1 MKALCTLLRSA
12 VQAGLVSIAYT
23 ANVWAEPTTVAE
35 PVAATPSMQCQKA
48 TLNAGTM
55 AKLPTLTFCRSDSL
69 NTGNAPQSVTAQQ
82 LLSTAVQNSSYLKS
96 QNFLVD
102 AAVYSLKSANG
113 NWWPNVSMTNSSYL
127 FVNNTGN
134 NNPAT
139 TGCSNNPSTSGS
151 AFNPFNGSG
160 SCSASS
166 SYGQAYPVITI
177 TWNFINPSRYPQIAG
192 AQKSIKL
199 AQSQANQ
206 SSQQLQ
212 MAVLKSYGTYLLSG
226 YQLGELSRLIALEQ
240 TQLSTTN
247 LLVQQRG
254 LPRYARSQEARNLL
268 SYQARLQQ
276 AIAIQ
281 QQAYLELSASMQK
294 ASAEAPS
301 ILPDLNSLVLRDWT
315 YDEQQ
320 SIKMAMDHS
329 EQLKQLVLQ
338 KGIATDSANQTRGQI
353 LPTIGVLG
361 YVTYQGTDDAGT
373 HSGLLSNY
381 IGLSATWNLFDGYTT
396 KNQAI
401 SSDRQASSYAA
412 QHDAA
417 KSQLKVLIKS
427 KLFNLSILKNQIN
440 LYLND
445 IRHTELIVSDLRARQ
460 RFGINGQADVLQ
472 AEQAMHESRLQ
483 LINTI
488 GSYVVTFTELANL
501 CGVDPLG

>member
-1 MKALCTLLRSA
+1 MACTATNAL
-12 VQAGLVSIAYT
+12 
-23 ANVWAEPTTVAE
+23 AEPS
-35 PVAATPSMQCQKA
+35 AASTPSLQCQKA
-48 TLNAGTM
+48 TLDVGTM
-55 AKLPTLTFCRSDSL
+55 AKLPPLTFCRTTALD
-69 NTGNAPQSVTAQQ
+69 TGTAPQAITAQQ
-82 LLSTAVQNSSYLKS
+82 VLNTAVQNSSYLKS
-96 QNFLVD
+96 QNDLVD
-102 AAVYSLKSANG
+102 SALYSLKSANG

-134 NNPAT
+134 NNPVT

-192 AQKSIKL
+192 AHKSVKL

-206 SSQQLQ
+206 SAQQLQ
-212 MAVLKSYGTYLLSG
+212 MAVLKSYGSYLLSG
-226 YQLGELSRLIALEQ
+226 YQLGELNRLIALEQ

-276 AIAIQ
+276 AVASQ
-281 QQAYLELSASMQK
+281 QQAYLELSSAMQK
-294 ASAEAPS
+294 ASSEAPS
-301 ILPDLNSLVLRDWT
+301 ILPDLNSLVLREWAF
-315 YDEQQ
+315 DESQ
-320 SIKMAMDHS
+320 SINMALEHS

-361 YVTYQGTDDAGT
+361 YVTYQGTDAAGT

-381 IGLSATWNLFDGYTT
+381 IGLSVTWNLFDGYST

-417 KSQLKVLIKS
+417 KGQLKLLIKS
-427 KLFNLSILKNQIN
+427 KLLNLSSLKNQIN
-440 LYLND
+440 LYLKD
-445 IRHTELIVSDLRARQ
+445 IHHTELIAGDLRTRQ
-460 RFGINGQADVLQ
+460 RFGINGEADVLQ

-483 LINTI
+483 LIITI
-488 GSYVVTFTELANL
+488 GSYVVTYTELANL

>member
-1 MKALCTLLRSA
+1 MKRAVGPLRTVIQASLLA
-12 VQAGLVSIAYT
+12 VACSTNA
-23 ANVWAEPTTVAE
+23 WAQQV
-35 PVAATPSMQCQKA
+35 ATPSLQCQKA
-48 TLNAGTM
+48 TLNVANM
-55 AKLPTLTFCRSDSL
+55 AKLPQLTFCRVPTQGD
-69 NTGNAPQSVTAQQ
+69 GNDPRPISAQQ
-82 LLSTAVQNSSYLKS
+82 LLTTAVQNSSYLKS
-96 QNFLVD
+96 QNDLVD
-102 AAVYSLKSANG
+102 SALYSLKSANG

-134 NNPAT
+134 NNPVT

-226 YQLGELSRLIALEQ
+226 YQLGELNRLIQLEQ

-276 AIAIQ
+276 AMASQ
-281 QQAYLELSASMQK
+281 QQAYLELSSAMQK
-294 ASAEAPS
+294 ASSEAPS
-301 ILPDLNSLVLRDWT
+301 ILPDLNALVLRDWG

-320 SIKMAMDHS
+320 SINMALEHS

-361 YVTYQGTDDAGT
+361 YVTYQGTDAAGT

-381 IGLSATWNLFDGYTT
+381 VGLSVSWNLFDGYST

-417 KSQLKVLIKS
+417 KSQLKLLIKS
-427 KLFNLSILKNQIN
+427 KLLNLSSLKNQIN

-445 IRHTELIVSDLRARQ
+445 IRHTELIASDLRARQ

-483 LINTI
+483 LITTI
-488 GSYVVTFTELANL
+488 ASYVVTYTELANL
-501 CGVDPLG
+501 CGVAPLA

>member
-1 MKALCTLLRSA
+1 MKLALGALHTVL
-12 VQAGLVSIAYT
+12 QAGLLAVTCGTNA
-23 ANVWAEPTTVAE
+23 WALQ
-35 PVAATPSMQCQKA
+35 VAAPSLQCQKA
-48 TLNAGTM
+48 TLNVGNM
-55 AKLPTLTFCRSDSL
+55 AKLPQLTFCRVPTQGDD
-69 NTGNAPQSVTAQQ
+69 NKQIPVTAQQ
-82 LLSTAVQNSSYLKS
+82 LLTTAVQNSSYLRS
-96 QNFLVD
+96 QNNLVD
-102 AAVYSLKSANG
+102 SALYSLKSANG

-127 FVNNTGN
+127 FVNNSGN
-134 NNPAT
+134 NNPVT
-139 TGCSNNPSTSGS
+139 TGCSNNPSTTGS
-151 AFNPFNGSG
+151 AFNPFNGS

-206 SSQQLQ
+206 STQQLQ
-212 MAVLKSYGTYLLSG
+212 MAVLKSYGSYLLSG
-226 YQLGELSRLIALEQ
+226 YQLGELNRLIQLEQ

-276 AIAIQ
+276 AMASQ
-281 QQAYLELSASMQK
+281 QQAYLELSSGMQK
-294 ASAEAPS
+294 ASSEGSA
-301 ILPDLNSLVLRDWT
+301 ILPDLNSLVVRDWA

-320 SIKMAMDHS
+320 SINMALVHS
-329 EQLKQLVLQ
+329 EQLKQLMLQ
-338 KGIATDSANQTRGQI
+338 KGIATDAANQTRGQI

-361 YVTYQGTDDAGT
+361 YVTYQGTDAAGT

-381 IGLSATWNLFDGYTT
+381 VGLSVSWNLFDGYST

-412 QHDAA
+412 QHDSA
-417 KSQLKVLIKS
+417 KSQLQLQIKS
-427 KLFNLSILKNQIN
+427 KLLNLSSLKNQIN

-445 IRHTELIVSDLRARQ
+445 IRHTELIASDLRARQ
-460 RFGINGQADVLQ
+460 RFGINGQSDVLK
-472 AEQAMHESRLQ
+472 AEQDMHESRLQ
-483 LINTI
+483 LITTLA
-488 GSYVVTFTELANL
+488 SYVVTYTELANM
-501 CGVDPLG
+501 CGVDPLA